1 MLNSLNEPTRCR
13 NHSRATKI
21 GARTWKR
28 KELCSKGVPCLSR
41 SRKRIS
47 PSSLSSIASLRR
59 AKLTRAAFTTER
71 SSAIES
77 SSRTKPWSSTRIV
90 PSAKTSAVRA
100 MSSSVPRL
108 YVGTSG
114 WAYPSWKPGF
124 YPAGTVS
131 GDFLR
136 YYAQRFSTVEL
147 NTTGYRLPA
156 EEQFD
161 RWAEQTP
168 PGFTFAPKLP
178 ANRPRLVADFSDR
191 VRRLG
196 DRLGP
201 VRVSFKS
208 ARDDGLLEL
217 LLGSL
222 DPSLQLAFDLE
233 DSSWDGIEPRL
244 EEAGAVRVNNLE
256 TEAPFRYVRLREPPY
271 SDEDL
276 RGWAERLRRLDVPT
290 FVSLR
295 HEDEPTAPRYAAR
308 LVELVASR

>member
-1 MLNSLNEPTRCR
+1 ML
-13 NHSRATKI
+13 H
-21 GARTWKR
+21 
-28 KELCSKGVPCLSR
+28 
-41 SRKRIS
+41 
-47 PSSLSSIASLRR
+47 
-59 AKLTRAAFTTER
+59 
-71 SSAIES
+71 
-77 SSRTKPWSSTRIV
+77 
-90 PSAKTSAVRA
+90 
-100 MSSSVPRL
+100 
-108 YVGTSG
+108 VGTSG
-114 WAYPSWKPGF
+114 WAYPSWKPRF
-124 YPAGTVS
+124 YPAGTSS

-136 YYAQRFSTVEL
+136 FYSERFSTVEL

-156 EEQFD
+156 EGQFE

-178 ANRPRLVADFSDR
+178 AQRPRLVAEFSDR

-208 ARDDGLLEL
+208 PRDDGLLEL

-244 EEAGAVRVNNLE
+244 EEAGAARVNDLE
-256 TEAPFRYVRLREPPY
+256 TEAPFRYVRLREPQY

-276 RGWAERLRRLDVPT
+276 RAWADRLRGSPVPT
-290 FVSLR
+290 YVYLR
-295 HEDEPTAPRYAAR
+295 HEDEPTAPAYAAR
-308 LVELVASR
+308 LVELLS